1 MSHLNQKEKGFDTLA
16 IHGSKHKKQASNALN
31 SPIFMT
37 STFTF
42 DNTDHV
48 ADVMSFKSDDY
59 VYTRGN
65 NPTLRE
71 FENRM
76 ADLEGGAGAVAFASG
91 MAAISSSL
99 MSLLAPGDLVLAHKT
114 LYGSAHSFI
123 EKLLTKYKVNYA
135 FEDLTDLS
143 VLEKYQGREDLKVI
157 YFETPANPT
166 LDIIDLKAVV
176 AFAKENGA
184 KTIVDNTFASPFFQ
198 QPLAFGVDVVV
209 HSATKYIGG
218 HGDVIAGVAI
228 SKDMDYIMSLKF
240 EYMCELGGALSP
252 FNAWLLLRGLKTLGL
267 RMRQH
272 EANAKAVANF
282 LEAHPKVT
290 KVYYP
295 GLESFKGHEIA
306 KAQMKGFGA
315 VIAFE
320 VEGDLEAAKR
330 VVNAV
335 EMAKLAVSLG
345 DCETLIEMPAAMTH
359 LGYDRE
365 ALAEFGLSE
374 EMIRLSIGLEDVADI
389 IEDLRQALDHL

>member
-389 IEDLRQALDHL
+389 IEDLRQALEQL